1 MGSLGGVAW
10 RILSIYYTGGSMNE
24 YTEPSW
30 FTNEDDYYERFEKK
44 KQDNKDPDNPEYYTE
59 D

>member
-1 MGSLGGVAW
+1 MGMSV
-10 RILSIYYTGGSMNE
+10 RILEDQGGSMNE

>member
-1 MGSLGGVAW
+1 MSA
-10 RILSIYYTGGSMNE
+10 RILADKGVSMNE

-44 KQDNKDPDNPEYYTE
+44 KKDNKDPDNPEYYTE